1 MACSRQHRLLKIVCY
16 CDFEWVAKPILQSR
30 GQAAGAD
37 AVEPKQS
44 RADLVYSAL
53 REAILEQALR
63 PGTKL
68 SEDVIAEQFAVSR
81 TSVRAALQQLRGD
94 GLIEL
99 QANKGASVSEPTAED
114 ARDIFALRRMLE
126 AEVVHRLAGQLN
138 ERDCGRL
145 RAHVE
150 QEKQAQSVGGPA
162 SIRLAGEFH
171 ILLAELTGSPSLT
184 RFVRE
189 IVSRGSL
196 ILARFARDHSSECAV
211 DEHERI
217 IAALQ
222 AGDTSAAEELML
234 RHLEAVAVRADLQ
247 APPTRGD
254 TADILKRYAERRGL
268 LASAGR

>member
-1 MACSRQHRLLKIVCY
+1 MER
-16 CDFEWVAKPILQSR
+16 
-30 GQAAGAD
+30 
-37 AVEPKQS
+37 KQS
-44 RADLVYSAL
+44 RADLVYNAL
-53 REAILEQALR
+53 REAILEQALK

-94 GLIEL
+94 GLIGL
-99 QANKGASVSEPTAED
+99 QANKGASVAEPTAED
-114 ARDIFALRRMLE
+114 ARDVFALRRMLE
-126 AEVVHRLAGQLN
+126 AEVVRRLAGRLGDG
-138 ERDCGRL
+138 DCERL
-145 RAHVE
+145 RAHVR
-150 QEKQAQSVGGPA
+150 QEKQAQSTGGPA

-189 IVSRGSL
+189 IVSRYSL

-222 AGDTSAAEELML
+222 AGKAETAEELML
-234 RHLEAVAVRADLQ
+234 HHLESVAMRADLR
-247 APPTRGD
+247 APPSRDD
-254 TADILKRYAERRGL
+254 TADILRHYAARQGSPS
-268 LASAGR
+268 ASS

>member
-1 MACSRQHRLLKIVCY
+1 
-16 CDFEWVAKPILQSR
+16 
-30 GQAAGAD
+30 
-37 AVEPKQS
+37 VEPRQS

-53 REAILEQALR
+53 REAILEQALK

-94 GLIEL
+94 GLVEL

-114 ARDIFALRRMLE
+114 ARDVFALRRMLE
-126 AEVVHRLAGQLN
+126 AEVVRRLAGRLGD
-138 ERDCGRL
+138 RDCDRL
-145 RAHVE
+145 HAHVR
-150 QEKQAQSVGGPA
+150 QEKHAQSTGGPA

-189 IVSRGSL
+189 IVSRYSL
-196 ILARFARDHSSECAV
+196 ILARFARDHSPECAV

-217 IAALQ
+217 IMALR
-222 AGDTSAAEELML
+222 AGNTEAAEELMF
-234 RHLEAVAVRADLQ
+234 RHLDSVAMRADLLT
-247 APPTRGD
+247 PPLRDD
-254 TADILKRYAERRGL
+254 TANILRHYAARQGSL
-268 LASAGR
+268 PVPS

>member
-1 MACSRQHRLLKIVCY
+1 MER
-16 CDFEWVAKPILQSR
+16 
-30 GQAAGAD
+30 
-37 AVEPKQS
+37 KQS
-44 RADLVYSAL
+44 RADLVYNAL
-53 REAILEQALR
+53 REAILEQALK

-68 SEDVIAEQFAVSR
+68 SEDVIAERFAVSR

-99 QANKGASVSEPTAED
+99 QANKGASVAEPTAED
-114 ARDIFALRRMLE
+114 ARDVFALRRMLE
-126 AEVVHRLAGQLN
+126 AEVVRRLAGRLGDG
-138 ERDCGRL
+138 DCERL
-145 RAHVE
+145 RAHVR
-150 QEKQAQSVGGPA
+150 QEKQAQSAGGPA

-189 IVSRGSL
+189 IVSRYSL

-222 AGDTSAAEELML
+222 AGKAERAEELML
-234 RHLEAVAVRADLQ
+234 HHLESVAMRADLR
-247 APPTRGD
+247 APPSRDD
-254 TADILKRYAERRGL
+254 TADILRHYAARQGSPS
-268 LASAGR
+268 ASS

>member
-1 MACSRQHRLLKIVCY
+1 MER
-16 CDFEWVAKPILQSR
+16 
-30 GQAAGAD
+30 
-37 AVEPKQS
+37 KQS
-44 RADLVYSAL
+44 RADLVYDAL
-53 REAILEQALR
+53 REAILEQALK

-94 GLIEL
+94 GLVEL

-126 AEVVHRLAGQLN
+126 AEVVRRLAGRLSDK
-138 ERDCGRL
+138 DCDRL
-145 RAHVE
+145 RAHVRQE
-150 QEKQAQSVGGPA
+150 QQAQSIGGPA

-189 IVSRGSL
+189 IVSRYSL

-217 IAALQ
+217 IAALG
-222 AGDTSAAEELML
+222 AGDTTAAEELML
-234 RHLEAVAVRADLQ
+234 HHLDAVALRADLKT
-247 APPTRGD
+247 PPSRGD
-254 TADILKRYAERRGL
+254 TADILKHYARLRG
-268 LASAGR
+268 APATPVR

>member
-1 MACSRQHRLLKIVCY
+1 MER
-16 CDFEWVAKPILQSR
+16 
-30 GQAAGAD
+30 
-37 AVEPKQS
+37 KQS
-44 RADLVYSAL
+44 RADLVYDAL

-94 GLIEL
+94 GLVKFR
-99 QANKGASVSEPTAED
+99 ANKGASIAEPTAED

-126 AEVVHRLAGQLN
+126 AEVVRRLAGQLSDG
-138 ERDCGRL
+138 DCDRL
-145 RAHVE
+145 RAHVG

-171 ILLAELTGSPSLT
+171 ILLAELTGSPALT

-189 IVSRGSL
+189 IVSRYSL

-217 IAALQ
+217 IAALRT
-222 AGDTSAAEELML
+222 GETDAAEQLML
-234 RHLEAVAVRADLQ
+234 HHLEAVAVRADLKT
-247 APPTRGD
+247 PPSRGD
-254 TADILKRYAERRGL
+254 TADILKRYAARRG
-268 LASAGR
+268 SPTVPAG

>member
-1 MACSRQHRLLKIVCY
+1 MER
-16 CDFEWVAKPILQSR
+16 
-30 GQAAGAD
+30 
-37 AVEPKQS
+37 KQS
-44 RADLVYSAL
+44 RADLVYDAL

-68 SEDVIAEQFAVSR
+68 SEDVIAEQFSVSR

-126 AEVVHRLAGQLN
+126 AEVVGRLAGQLSD
-138 ERDCGRL
+138 RDCDRL
-145 RAHVE
+145 RAHVHQE
-150 QEKQAQSVGGPA
+150 QQAQSVGGPA

-171 ILLAELTGSPSLT
+171 ILLAELSGSPSLT

-189 IVSRGSL
+189 IVSRCSL

-217 IAALQ
+217 IAALKS
-222 AGDTSAAEELML
+222 GDGAAADALM
-234 RHLEAVAVRADLQ
+234 RHHLESVAVRADLCT
-247 APPTRGD
+247 PPSRDD
-254 TADILKRYAERRGL
+254 TAGILKKYATRRRSSPRL
-268 LASAGR
+268 T

>member
-1 MACSRQHRLLKIVCY
+1 MKR
-16 CDFEWVAKPILQSR
+16 
-30 GQAAGAD
+30 
-37 AVEPKQS
+37 KQS
-44 RADLVYSAL
+44 RADLVYNAL
-53 REAILEQALR
+53 REAILEQALK

-68 SEDVIAEQFAVSR
+68 AEDVIAEQFAVSR

-99 QANKGASVSEPTAED
+99 QANKGASIAEPTPSD
-114 ARDIFALRRMLE
+114 ARDIFSLRRILE
-126 AEVVHRLAGQLN
+126 AEVVRRLSGQLGD
-138 ERDCGRL
+138 RDCEQL
-145 RAHVE
+145 RAHID
-150 QEKQAQSVGGPA
+150 QERQAQPLGGPA

-211 DEHERI
+211 EEHERI

-222 AGDTSAAEELML
+222 AGDASVAEGLML
-234 RHLEAVAVRADLQ
+234 DHLEAVAVRADLK
-247 APPTRGD
+247 APPSRGD
-254 TADILKRYAERRGL
+254 TADILKRYASRSVVS
-268 LASAGR
+268 AAPAGRR